1 MIPAPLRLASV
12 GTGSSTELSSRLRV
26 HVCSQSCIFQAS
38 LNSTQLQIVLFISA
52 YVKAS
57 SGKPRTLPGAAQVRS
72 ALVAF
77 RRSSLGWMQTLQCW
91 VWEKLLPLLLIQRL
105 WILVETFHLPVYTV
119 LSHRHSLQETMPL
132 EAPFSSVLWSCCLK
146 GRTDRNIWLGLFY
159 IKCRKGLLSPGEHG
173 CRGTAGSVQWNIGSE
188 IVAPV
193 PETYPGSSGAWSRLL
208 RCCHAINTW

>member
-1 MIPAPLRLASV
+1 MLQRGRPNFSAAEHAYTQAKAVIPAPLRLASV

-57 SGKPRTLPGAAQVRS
+57 PGKPRTLPGAAQVRS

-105 WILVETFHLPVYTV
+105 WILFETFHLPGYTV
-119 LSHRHSLQETMPL
+119 LSDRHSLQETMPL
-132 EAPFSSVLWSCCLK
+132 QAPFSSVLWSCCLK
-146 GRTDRNIWLGLFY
+146 GRTDRNI
-159 IKCRKGLLSPGEHG
+159 
-173 CRGTAGSVQWNIGSE
+173 
-188 IVAPV
+188 
-193 PETYPGSSGAWSRLL
+193 
-208 RCCHAINTW
+208 

>member
-1 MIPAPLRLASV
+1 MLQRGRPNFSAAEHAYTQAKAVIPAPLRLASV

-57 SGKPRTLPGAAQVRS
+57 PGKPRTLPGAAQVRS

-91 VWEKLLPLLLIQRL
+91 VWEKPPAFADNSEALDSRRDLSLACLYCAFAQALPARNHAPPSPLFFCSLELLPEGKDRSKHLTGSLL
-105 WILVETFHLPVYTV
+105 H
-119 LSHRHSLQETMPL
+119 
-132 EAPFSSVLWSCCLK
+132 
-146 GRTDRNIWLGLFY
+146 
-159 IKCRKGLLSPGEHG
+159 
-173 CRGTAGSVQWNIGSE
+173 
-188 IVAPV
+188 
-193 PETYPGSSGAWSRLL
+193 
-208 RCCHAINTW
+208 